1 MLDACLGKLDL
12 TQQQKSRMLKEE
24 QHKVKEEPH
33 TEKEEDCKA
42 RERCFNDWECIQLY
56 IRLLSIAFGYES
68 NVILKHDMQSDI
80 IVLLNRKNLPAKML
94 NFT

>member
-42 RERCFNDWECIQLY
+42 RERCFNDWECIQLN
-56 IRLLSIAFGYES
+56 IRLLSSFW
-68 NVILKHDMQSDI
+68 K
-80 IVLLNRKNLPAKML
+80 
-94 NFT
+94 